1 MTVSPVFEIYG
12 AAQSYDWGT
21 LGKNGSKVAQFAKPI
36 PGFQYDEN
44 KPYAEVRLCTR
55 QPHRIGDTE
64 MSELWTSSGWAR
76 TPRYRR
82 SSQRTARA

>member
-1 MTVSPVFEIYG
+1 MTVSPVFEIFG

-44 KPYAEVRLCTR
+44 KPYAEVRLCTCR
-55 QPHRIGDTE
+55 LYYIGDTE
-64 MSELWTSSGWAR
+64 MSELWPSSGWAR
-76 TPRYRR
+76 TPRYLR
-82 SSQRTARA
+82 SSQRMARA